1 VAEVRVRAL
10 YAEAIFTS
18 NQSVE
23 ASKQSFEAVID
34 NSLTNTQ
41 ALTKVCALYG
51 ELVVALNFPQLVRM
65 SKQSWEAIL
74 NNANTN
80 TAAAVKVP
88 FLSAELLLGVAA
100 QAGVTKQAFE
110 AILDNSETNPVADIN
125 VAALYG
131 EILAQRGPAAPIP
144 LDDPSGFDFFVHNW
158 SNVVTMTTSYMTD
171 VVQAQDTLAE
181 ERRALWSR
189 PNRQIK
195 FTWLQNDAEWMIHLR
210 AATIRFPNERL
221 VAPLYQHQMFPTSS
235 SGASATINLDSTK
248 RPLFVGQRIVILKL
262 NRDRSRVDAADM
274 RRVTYKADTYIE
286 LDSPTS
292 FAIGETDTVIFPTM
306 DTEVNLK
313 SAISFVT
320 ETVGRVDMDLTEVVG
335 PSALPPLSIA
345 LPGDIESAYGIP
357 IFDFEHD
364 WSEPLQTHYIRDG
377 RNFTQGRGTVIDP
390 QGARHRLLTAY
401 KIGPFEREEFM
412 RFATFFDYC
421 QGRLRPFWLIDQ
433 ENNWELLAINGG
445 GSFLDFDPV
454 GDFDEFITVNEY
466 VGVILEDG
474 TRIVRHADDVEDLG
488 GVWRITL
495 DAPVTFSVGD
505 ERLIARARTSRF
517 NKDELVETW
526 VTDGVATCV
535 SEIIEVLEEKDVDLG

>member
-18 NQSVE
+18 SQSVQ

-51 ELVVALNFPQLVRM
+51 ELVIALDFPQLVRV
-65 SKQSWEAIL
+65 SKQSFEAIL
-74 NNANTN
+74 DNSNTN

-100 QAGVTKQAFE
+100 QAGVSKQSFE
-110 AILDNSETNPVADIN
+110 AIMDNSETNPVADIK

-189 PNRQIK
+189 PNRQIR
-195 FTWLQNDAEWMIHLR
+195 FTWLQNDPEWMIHLR
-210 AATIRFPNERL
+210 AATNERL

-313 SAISFVT
+313 SAISFVS

-345 LPGDIESAYGIP
+345 LPGDIESAYSIP

-433 ENNWELLAINGG
+433 ENNWELLAINGA

-454 GDFDEFITVNEY
+454 GDFDEFIIANEY

-495 DAPVTFSVGD
+495 DDPVTFSVGD
-505 ERLIARARTSRF
+505 ERLIARARVSRF

>member
-1 VAEVRVRAL
+1 MAEVRVRAL

>member
-18 NQSVE
+18 SQSVQ

-51 ELVVALNFPQLVRM
+51 ELVIALDFPQLVRV
-65 SKQSWEAIL
+65 SKQSFEAIL
-74 NNANTN
+74 DNSNTN

-100 QAGVTKQAFE
+100 QAGVSKQSFE
-110 AILDNSETNPVADIN
+110 AIMDNSETNPVADIK

-189 PNRQIK
+189 PNRQIR
-195 FTWLQNDAEWMIHLR
+195 FTWLQNDPEWMIHLR
-210 AATIRFPNERL
+210 AATTRFPNERL

-313 SAISFVT
+313 SAISFVS

-345 LPGDIESAYGIP
+345 LPGDIESAYSIP

-433 ENNWELLAINGG
+433 ENNWELLAINGA

-454 GDFDEFITVNEY
+454 GDFDEFITANEY

-495 DAPVTFSVGD
+495 DDPVTFSVGD
-505 ERLIARARTSRF
+505 ERLIARARVSRF